1 MDSTSMILWGLV
13 FGAIGIGYF
22 TYGRRQGNK
31 VALLA
36 GLALMAFPYFVSSV
50 LAMVVVGCL
59 LLSLPYFFKL

>member
-31 VALLA
+31 AALLA

>member
-1 MDSTSMILWGLV
+1 MILWGLV